1 MSIVFKRKTE
11 EKICEHDGRVIA
23 ECRVTLTLPFFEDE
37 ETAADGTD
45 CENTRRK
52 QNKPLPMQ
60 SIRRTLLSFF
70 DAAVAGS
77 DGFFSR
83 VTEKY
88 AAERS
93 EGHFYA
99 YRMSVD
105 ISPASDTVLLRERCF
120 PKNAKKGKARAKKRR
135 MRSCSGECLAY
146 AVTCYV
152 SRRARCISRERKNI
166 AFRLADGYICTLT
179 D

>member
-60 SIRRTLLSFF
+60 SIRRTLSLFLMLQSRGRTAFF
-70 DAAVAGS
+70 QG
-77 DGFFSR
+77 
-83 VTEKY
+83 
-88 AAERS
+88 
-93 EGHFYA
+93 
-99 YRMSVD
+99 
-105 ISPASDTVLLRERCF
+105 LRRNT
-120 PKNAKKGKARAKKRR
+120 PQSARR
-135 MRSCSGECLAY
+135 G
-146 AVTCYV
+146 
-152 SRRARCISRERKNI
+152 I
-166 AFRLADGYICTLT
+166 FTLT
-179 D
+179 E